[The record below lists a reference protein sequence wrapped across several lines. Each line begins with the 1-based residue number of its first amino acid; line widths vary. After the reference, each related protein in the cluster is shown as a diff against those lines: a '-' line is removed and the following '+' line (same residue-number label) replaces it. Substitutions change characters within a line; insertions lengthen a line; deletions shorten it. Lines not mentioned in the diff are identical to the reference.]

1 MSGEGK
7 SKVLV
12 LNMETCQEH
21 LVHAT
26 FSLPLMVAGFEE
38 WKQKNVFYL
47 NQHRT
52 FTQLSKATGTAF
64 ETGGASTVGASVTVH
79 T

>member
-38 WKQKNVFYL
+38 WKQKNVF
-47 NQHRT
+47 HRT